1 MAKRPLAGP
10 TLPLRALL
18 VAALLAP
25 SPACSRAPSKAGGGP
40 GASPDTPGA
49 SPDAPALAP
58 PPPRAAVKGPPKGL
72 NVLLITVDSLR
83 ADMPWAGY
91 PRPIAPRMTA
101 FAETAVT
108 YSRFYS
114 ISSYTAMSLGGMLAG
129 RYPSE
134 LDRSGHYFAGYPDSV
149 RFFPEMLQEAGVRT
163 LSAQAHFYFDKRA
176 GFRPAFDVYEI
187 VPGLDDDH
195 QTDNNIT
202 SPAQLALAIQ
212 ILSDKANVGG
222 RFFAW
227 FHFLDPHDKYQPHAG
242 IEYGHAIRDLYDV
255 EVTFTDQ
262 HIGKL
267 LDFVAAQPW
276 GDRTAVVLS
285 ADHGEAFGE
294 HGQFRHGFELWDVL
308 THVPM
313 MIRAP
318 GIVPRRIDEP
328 RSAID
333 IAPTI
338 LDLFGVEK
346 DPAMEGRS
354 LVPEL
359 YGDDGP
365 DRDVI
370 LDLPRTSDSDR
381 RRALIRGDHK
391 LVALGD
397 DDAFQLYDLAGDPR
411 EDRDVKWKARATYDA
426 MKAAYEAWSLR
437 IPSICPIPGVKLR
450 GKKRYRRC

>member
-1 MAKRPLAGP
+1 MRKRPLPAH
-10 TLPLRALL
+10 LL
-18 VAALLAP
+18 LAAALAAQGGCSRHGAPAPPDPAGAP
-25 SPACSRAPSKAGGGP
+25 SAAADPS
-40 GASPDTPGA
+40 
-49 SPDAPALAP
+49 P
-58 PPPRAAVKGPPKGL
+58 PPPAAPAAAAPAPTDGPPKDL

-91 PRPIAPRMTA
+91 SRAIAPAMTA

-108 YSRFYS
+108 YTRFYA

-134 LDRSGHYFAGYPDSV
+134 LERNGFYFAGYDESV
-149 RFFPEMLQEAGVRT
+149 LFFPELLQKAGVRT
-163 LSAQAHFYFDKRA
+163 LSAQAHFYFDQRS

-187 VPGLDDDH
+187 VPGLDEDH
-195 QTDNNIT
+195 QTDNNVT
-202 SPAQLALAIQ
+202 SPAQLALALQ
-212 ILSDKANVGG
+212 ILSDKANVAG

-227 FHFLDPHDKYQPHAG
+227 FHFLDPHDKYQPHEG
-242 IEYGHAIRDLYDV
+242 ISYGHSIRDLYDA

-267 LDFVAAQPW
+267 LDFVASQPW
-276 GDRTAVVLS
+276 GSRTAVLLS

-294 HGQFRHGFELWDVL
+294 HNHFRHGFELYDVL

-313 MIRAP
+313 MFRAP
-318 GIVPRRIDEP
+318 GITPHRIDEP

-333 IAPTI
+333 LAPTI
-338 LDLFGVEK
+338 LDLFGLPK
-346 DPAMEGRS
+346 DPAMEGQS

-359 YGDDGP
+359 YGKP
-365 DRDVI
+365 EPARDIV

-391 LVALGD
+391 LVAIGD
-397 DDAFQLYDLAGDPR
+397 DDAFQLFDLAHDPG
-411 EDRDVKWKARATYDA
+411 EDHDLKWKDPPKLLEMKTAYQASAT
-426 MKAAYEAWSLR
+426 KIR
-437 IPSICPIPGVKLR
+437 SICPKLGVKLR
-450 GKKRYRRC
+450 GKKRFRPC

>member
-1 MAKRPLAGP
+1 VPKRVPS
-10 TLPLRALL
+10 LRLL
-18 VAALLAP
+18 LLAALAA
-25 SPACSRAPSKAGGGP
+25 SAACSRRS
-40 GASPDTPGA
+40 
-49 SPDAPALAP
+49 APAPPAP
-58 PPPRAAVKGPPKGL
+58 PPSAAPPAPAPPAPAPATEPPKGL

-91 PRPIAPRMTA
+91 ARPIAPAMTA
-101 FAETAVT
+101 FAKTAVT

-134 LDRSGHYFAGYPDSV
+134 LERSGHYFTGWPDSV
-149 RFFPEMLQEAGVRT
+149 LFFPELLQKAGVRT
-163 LSAQAHFYFDKRA
+163 VSAQAHFYFDQRA
-176 GFRPAFDVYEI
+176 GFRQAFDVYEI
-187 VPGLDDDH
+187 VPGLDEDH

-202 SPAQLALAIQ
+202 SPAQLALALQ
-212 ILSDKANVGG
+212 ILSDKANVAG

-242 IEYGHAIRDLYDV
+242 IGPYGHAIRDLYDG

-267 LDFVAAQPW
+267 LDFVGSQPW
-276 GDRTAVVLS
+276 GARTAVVIS

-294 HGQFRHGFELWDVL
+294 HNHFRHGFELWDVL

-313 MIRAP
+313 MFRAP

-333 IAPTI
+333 LAPTI
-338 LDLFGVEK
+338 LDLFGVPK

-359 YGDDGP
+359 YGKDEP
-365 DRDVI
+365 PRDVV

-381 RRALIRGDHK
+381 RRAVIRGDHK
-391 LVALGD
+391 IVAEGD
-397 DDAFQLYDLAGDPR
+397 DEAFQLYDLVHDPG
-411 EDRDVKWKARATYDA
+411 EDHDAKWKDGAKFEE
-426 MKAAYEAWSLR
+426 MKGAYLDWSAR
-437 IPSICPIPGVKLR
+437 IPSVCPRMGVKLR
-450 GKKRYRRC
+450 GRKLYRRC

>member
-1 MAKRPLAGP
+1 MPTRPPAG
-10 TLPLRALL
+10 TALL

-25 SPACSRAPSKAGGGP
+25 ACSRPAGKAGGGA
-40 GASPDTPGA
+40 GASPDTPA
-49 SPDAPALAP
+49 APAPPAVAP
-58 PPPRAAVKGPPKGL
+58 PSKPQAGPPKGL
-72 NVLLITVDSLR
+72 NVLLVTVDSLR

-91 PRPIAPRMTA
+91 PRPVAPRMTA

-134 LDRSGHYFAGYPDSV
+134 LDRSGHYFTGYPDSV
-149 RFFPEMLQEAGVRT
+149 RFFPEMLHEAGVRT
-163 LSAQAHFYFDKRA
+163 VSAQAHFYFDKRA
-176 GFRPAFDVYEI
+176 GFRQAFDVYEI

-195 QTDNNIT
+195 QTDNNVT
-202 SPAQLALAIQ
+202 SPQQLGLALQ
-212 ILSDKANVGG
+212 ILSDQANVAG

-227 FHFLDPHDKYQPHAG
+227 FHFLDPHDKYQAHAG
-242 IEYGHAIRDLYDV
+242 IEYGHTIRDLYDA

-276 GDRTAVVLS
+276 GERTAVVIS

-318 GIVPRRIDEP
+318 GIVPRRIDAP

-333 IAPTI
+333 IAPTM

-359 YGDDGP
+359 YGADGP

-397 DDAFQLYDLAGDPR
+397 DDAFQLYDLAADPR
-411 EDRDVKWKARATYDA
+411 EDRDVKWKARATYEE
-426 MKAAYEAWSLR
+426 MKAAYEDWSRR
-437 IPSICPIPGVKLR
+437 IPSLCPIMGVKLR